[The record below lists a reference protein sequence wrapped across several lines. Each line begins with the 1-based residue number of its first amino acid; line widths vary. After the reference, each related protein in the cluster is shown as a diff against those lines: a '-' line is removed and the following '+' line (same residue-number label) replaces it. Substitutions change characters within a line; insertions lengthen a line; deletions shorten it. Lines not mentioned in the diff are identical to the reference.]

1 MVPNLDQ
8 GRIQLLPLPPG
19 VQGWI
24 CPYYLTSARC
34 PCTAITKNVPRV
46 PCHRRRLDGDNC
58 DDDDS
63 DDDDNVG
70 PSDELPRLRGDQH
83 QPPDRFNLFLI
94 RADEVERHAAYH
106 TVDRLTAL
114 LSLLAEDVEREIIRS
129 AQFRRQ
135 QTQKPEDLP
144 LQATAHEDSSSV
156 HQARSQNHQQ
166 HHHNT
171 ISTKTS
177 RDYQVPRKFLLSD
190 DGCNF
195 SFRSV
200 KIESSTSTDM
210 LVLRRWF
217 VFAACCVFSVF
228 FMLIFDKSYSIKSS
242 SFNQLPPMPHP
253 LHSCYHKVA
262 SRIYEKME

>member
-1 MVPNLDQ
+1 MRQIMVPNLDQ

-156 HQARSQNHQQ
+156 HQARSQNRP
-166 HHHNT
+166 T
-171 ISTKTS
+171 
-177 RDYQVPRKFLLSD
+177 
-190 DGCNF
+190 
-195 SFRSV
+195 
-200 KIESSTSTDM
+200 
-210 LVLRRWF
+210 
-217 VFAACCVFSVF
+217 
-228 FMLIFDKSYSIKSS
+228 
-242 SFNQLPPMPHP
+242 
-253 LHSCYHKVA
+253 
-262 SRIYEKME
+262 

>member
-1 MVPNLDQ
+1 MDQDLDPSETNYGSGSGSRQ
-8 GRIQLLPLPPG
+8 DSTPTPPTRCSGVDMSLLPHLGPLSLYRHHQECPPCA
-19 VQGWI
+19 VSS
-24 CPYYLTSARC
+24 PPL
-34 PCTAITKNVPRV
+34 V
-46 PCHRRRLDGDNC
+46 DGDNC

-63 DDDDNVG
+63 DDDDNAG

-200 KIESSTSTDM
+200 KIESSTGTDM

-217 VFAACCVFSVF
+217 VFAACCVFSAF
-228 FMLIFDKSYSIKSS
+228 FL
-242 SFNQLPPMPHP
+242 
-253 LHSCYHKVA
+253 C
-262 SRIYEKME
+262 